1 MFPRLVEIIQE
12 CFVQQQIARDENPL
26 RKAYKTAEYLL

>member
-12 CFVQQQIARDENPL
+12 CFVRQQNAGDENRL
-26 RKAYKTAEYLL
+26 RKVYNIAEYLL

>member
-12 CFVQQQIARDENPL
+12 CFVRQQIARGENRL
-26 RKAYKTAEYLL
+26 RKVYKTAEYLL

>member
-12 CFVQQQIARDENPL
+12 CFFRQETARDENRL
-26 RKAYKTAEYLL
+26 RKVYKTAEYLL